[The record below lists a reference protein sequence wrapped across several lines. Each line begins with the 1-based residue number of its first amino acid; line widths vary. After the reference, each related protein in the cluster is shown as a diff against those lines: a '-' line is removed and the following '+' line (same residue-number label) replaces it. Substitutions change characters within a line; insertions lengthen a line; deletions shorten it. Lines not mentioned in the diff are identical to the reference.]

1 MADSAARMKVLR
13 PAIAACVV
21 ALAFAPLCARADLA
35 NFDLSKAD
43 VALGEYLSQTCVT
56 CHQKSGV
63 VQGGVPAIVGWPLE
77 QFVAVMESYRKKE
90 RDNEV
95 MRSLS
100 ASLSNEDIVALAAY
114 FGSLKPA
121 K

>member
-1 MADSAARMKVLR
+1 MGSATRSAWAALSVCLAVLIWE
-13 PAIAACVV
+13 PGA
-21 ALAFAPLCARADLA
+21 ARADLA
-35 NFDLSKAD
+35 RIDLSKAD

-56 CHQKSGV
+56 CHQKSGA

-77 QFVAVMESYRKKE
+77 QFAAVMDSYRKKE

-95 MRSLS
+95 MRSIS
-100 ASLSNEDIVALAAY
+100 ANLSNEDIAALAAY

-121 K
+121 R